1 MIHTYS
7 ITGMTCDG
15 CRSKVEK
22 ALNTI
27 DGIEAKV
34 SLSPPV
40 AIITMDKHIPTSK
53 LQETRKLKL
62 QISLWKEMSILVAAA
77 EKLLRELVIK

>member
-22 ALNTI
+22 TLNTI
-27 DGIEAKV
+27 EGIEAKV
-34 SLSPPV
+34 SLNPPV
-40 AIITMDKHIPTSK
+40 ATITMEKHIPTDPV
-53 LQETRKLKL
+53 TG
-62 QISLWKEMSILVAAA
+62 SIEPPL
-77 EKLLRELVIK
+77 ENTP

>member
-22 ALNTI
+22 TLNSI
-27 DGIEAKV
+27 KDIKASV
-34 SLSPPV
+34 VLQPPV
-40 AIITMDKHIPTSK
+40 
-53 LQETRKLKL
+53 
-62 QISLWKEMSILVAAA
+62 
-77 EKLLRELVIK
+77 

>member
-53 LQETRKLKL
+53 
-62 QISLWKEMSILVAAA
+62 
-77 EKLLRELVIK
+77 